1 MSAGKKTV
9 EIEKDIMYNAINLG
23 INMEALPDKKE
34 RNGILYEYE
43 SISDS
48 GRRDCL

>member
-34 RNGILYEYE
+34 RNGILYE